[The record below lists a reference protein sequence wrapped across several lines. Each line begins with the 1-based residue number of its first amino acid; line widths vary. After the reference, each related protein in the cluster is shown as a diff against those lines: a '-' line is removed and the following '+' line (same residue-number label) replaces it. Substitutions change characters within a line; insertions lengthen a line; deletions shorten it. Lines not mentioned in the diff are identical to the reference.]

1 MKLADPTLPPEIWAA
16 TPSAA
21 QALIL
26 TLQERIHELEARLGQ
41 TSANSS
47 RPPSSD
53 PPQVPPKRRAARCP
67 GDDGASSGPRDTG
80 FSACPAG
87 RCPPS

>member
-1 MKLADPTLPPEIWAA
+1 MKLADPPLAPDIWAA
-16 TPSAA
+16 TPNAA

-26 TLQERIHELEARLGQ
+26 TLQERIRELEARLGQ

-53 PPQVPPKRRAARCP
+53 PSQARTSGSGRRLDKTAR
-67 GDDGASSGPRDTG
+67 R
-80 FSACPAG
+80 
-87 RCPPS
+87 RC